1 MTNGRNGQY
10 LRTGFNLK
18 VLQNNLLG
26 KVIKL
31 IKMSNQISAITT
43 EVKHAKFWKANNV
56 WSLEFYVLLRF
67 YLTASTGELSEYA
80 LLQRA
85 AAYDGCI

>member
-10 LRTGFNLK
+10 LRTGFHLK

-43 EVKHAKFWKANNV
+43 EVKHAKF
-56 WSLEFYVLLRF
+56 
-67 YLTASTGELSEYA
+67 
-80 LLQRA
+80 
-85 AAYDGCI
+85 